1 MSMHSA
7 EAWPIQPKSCFLLQ
21 WVLGKESQE
30 PLEVQ
35 TKGSSPGQPGSGAP
49 PATAPAGLG
58 DLAFFLAA
66 GSEPMACLERT
77 MARLFFWEPAFL

>member
-21 WVLGKESQE
+21 QVLGKESQE

-35 TKGSSPGQPGSGAP
+35 TKRSYPGQLGRGAP
-49 PATAPAGLG
+49 PATAPAGHG
-58 DLAFFLAA
+58 
-66 GSEPMACLERT
+66 
-77 MARLFFWEPAFL
+77 